1 LLAALRPWD
10 AWRRVVAAH
19 GWTVVAAAWAAP
31 SAARPRAYASVEN
44 RLAVGLV
51 LRISPAGRVGM
62 IKARLAS
69 VALGLGLSQ
78 LLCRQGV
85 LLARIPS

>member
-1 LLAALRPWD
+1 
-10 AWRRVVAAH
+10 
-19 GWTVVAAAWAAP
+19 VAAAWAAP
-31 SAARPRAYASVEN
+31 SAARPRAYASVDN